1 MWLFCQKNIFSMYLK
16 LLKFLTEP
24 YYWFYILCD
33 AMFFYHKKKQEKNHR
48 WWLPSLFENI
58 CQHDFSLIDEGFR
71 CNNRWR
77 SERDLNS
84 RTVLPVYEL
93 SKPTSSAS
101 WVSLQSFSVVK
112 RQHYYFIEFGHDVK
126 KKLIETRKHGDK
138 NGIILAWNTKLI
150 EIIAIRESINS

>member
-1 MWLFCQKNIFSMYLK
+1 MYLK
-16 LLKFLTEP
+16 LFKCLTEP

-33 AMFFYHKKKQEKNHR
+33 AMFFYHKKKQKKTTR

-101 WVSLQSFSVVK
+101 
-112 RQHYYFIEFGHDVK
+112 
-126 KKLIETRKHGDK
+126 
-138 NGIILAWNTKLI
+138 
-150 EIIAIRESINS
+150 

>member
-1 MWLFCQKNIFSMYLK
+1 MTVLSKKYFFNVFEIIKMLNGTI
-16 LLKFLTEP
+16 LLVLHS
-24 YYWFYILCD
+24 LRCHV
-33 AMFFYHKKKQEKNHR
+33 FFTIKRNKKKTTR

-58 CQHDFSLIDEGFR
+58 CQHDFSLIVEGFR

-150 EIIAIRESINS
+150 EITAIRESINS